1 MTDAV
6 RAAAARLTPS
16 RDRTPYNPPMN
27 RPRFVLVL
35 AGVAVC
41 AMVFHTP
48 FDSRA
53 GRVLAQ
59 GRQNVAYKF
68 TEIVPGIYSAIGTGT
83 MNVGSN
89 SAVIVNR
96 DEVMIVDSHISP
108 ESGRA
113 MLQELKAITDKPVR
127 FLINTHFHYDHT
139 NGNQAFP
146 PGVDIIGHEFT
157 RRKLTGD
164 ILEKGM
170 FADLLKGLPKQIDDL
185 NARAASEPDPAVKAR
200 LAQQVP
206 VQTAFANSLKDLKVT
221 PPNVT
226 LVDRMTLFRGDREI
240 RLLYLGHGHTGG
252 DVVVFL
258 PKEKVL
264 CTGDLLVHD
273 VANLIDG
280 YVDEWPDALEKLRP
294 LDFVDVIP
302 GHGDPFKG
310 KERIDWFQAYLRDLW
325 KQGRALHEQKIAAAD
340 AAKRI
345 DMTAHTAHYP
355 AITGPG
361 VNLPAVS
368 RMFEVM
374 EGRADR

>member
-1 MTDAV
+1 MIRIRLAFV
-6 RAAAARLTPS
+6 AALIALGGLAFQAQTA
-16 RDRTPYNPPMN
+16 PPQ
-27 RPRFVLVL
+27 
-35 AGVAVC
+35 A
-41 AMVFHTP
+41 
-48 FDSRA
+48 
-53 GRVLAQ
+53 
-59 GRQNVAYKF
+59 AYKF
-68 TEIVPGIYSAIGTGT
+68 TEIVSGVYSAIGTGT

-113 MLQELKAITDKPVR
+113 MLQELSAITDKPVR

-157 RRKLTGD
+157 RRKLTSD

-170 FADLLKGLPKQIDDL
+170 FADLLKGLPKQLDDL
-185 NARAASEPDPAVKAR
+185 KTRAASETDPAAKTR

-252 DVVVFL
+252 DIVVYL
-258 PKEKVL
+258 PNEKVL

-280 YVDEWPDALEKLRP
+280 YVNEWPDALEKLRP
-294 LDFVDVIP
+294 IDFVDVIP
-302 GHGDPFKG
+302 GHGEPFKG
-310 KERIDWFQAYLRDLW
+310 KERIDWFQSYLRDLW
-325 KQGRALHEQKIAAAD
+325 KQGTALHEQRVPAAE
-340 AAKRI
+340 AARRI
-345 DMTAHTAHYP
+345 DMTAHNAHYP
-355 AITGPG
+355 AITAPG

-368 RMFEVM
+368 RMFEVI

>member
-1 MTDAV
+1 MT
-6 RAAAARLTPS
+6 RTRLA
-16 RDRTPYNPPMN
+16 
-27 RPRFVLVL
+27 LVL
-35 AGVAVC
+35 AGLAGSVL
-41 AMVFHTP
+41 VFH
-48 FDSRA
+48 
-53 GRVLAQ
+53 AQ
-59 GRQNVAYKF
+59 APAPQAAYKF
-68 TEIVPGIYSAIGTGT
+68 TEIVPGVYSAIGTGT

-96 DEVMIVDSHISP
+96 DDVMIVDSHISP

-127 FLINTHFHYDHT
+127 FLVNTHFHYDHT

-146 PGVDIIGHEFT
+146 PGVDIVGHEFT

-170 FADLLKGLPKQIDDL
+170 FADLVKGLPKQLADL
-185 NARAASEPDPAVKAR
+185 QARAGSEADPAVKAR
-200 LAQQVP
+200 VAQQIP

-240 RLLYLGHGHTGG
+240 RLLYLGRGHTGG
-252 DVVVFL
+252 DLVVYL
-258 PKEKVL
+258 PQEKVL

-273 VANLIDG
+273 IANLIDG
-280 YVDEWPDALEKLRP
+280 YVNEWPDALEKLRP
-294 LDFVDVIP
+294 IDFVDVIP
-302 GHGDPFKG
+302 GHGEPFKG

-325 KQGRALHEQKIAAAD
+325 SQGSALHDQKVSAAD
-340 AAKRI
+340 AARRI
-345 DMTAHTAHYP
+345 DMTAHKSHYP
-355 AITGPG
+355 AIAGPG
-361 VNLPAVS
+361 VNPPWVA

>member
-1 MTDAV
+1 MT
-6 RAAAARLTPS
+6 R
-16 RDRTPYNPPMN
+16 M
-27 RPRFVLVL
+27 RFALML
-35 AGVAVC
+35 AGLAVS
-41 AMVFHTP
+41 ALVFRAP
-48 FDSRA
+48 FDSTA
-53 GRVLAQ
+53 SGVLAQ
-59 GRQNVAYKF
+59 GRQDVAYKF
-68 TEIVPGIYSAIGTGT
+68 TEIVPGVYSAIGTGT

-96 DEVMIVDSHISP
+96 DDVMIVDSHISP

-146 PGVDIIGHEFT
+146 PGIDIIGHEFT

-170 FADLLKGLPKQIDDL
+170 FADLVKALPKQLEDL
-185 NARAASEPDPAVKAR
+185 KARAASETDPAVKAR
-200 LAQQVP
+200 VTQQIP

-252 DVVVFL
+252 DIVVYL

-280 YVDEWPDALEKLRP
+280 YVNEWPDALEKLRP

-302 GHGDPFKG
+302 GHGEPFKG
-310 KERIDWFQAYLRDLW
+310 KERIDWFQSYLRDLW
-325 KQGRALHEQKIAAAD
+325 KQGTALHEQKMPAAE

-345 DMTAHTAHYP
+345 DMTAHKVHYP
-355 AITGPG
+355 AITAPG

-368 RMFEVM
+368 RMFEVI

>member
-1 MTDAV
+1 MT
-6 RAAAARLTPS
+6 RI
-16 RDRTPYNPPMN
+16 
-27 RPRFVLVL
+27 RFALAL
-35 AGVAVC
+35 AGVAVS
-41 AMVFHTP
+41 ALVFHAQTP
-48 FDSRA
+48 A
-53 GRVLAQ
+53 PQA
-59 GRQNVAYKF
+59 AYKF
-68 TEIVPGIYSAIGTGT
+68 TEIVPGIYSAIGTGS

-96 DEVMIVDSHISP
+96 DDVLIVDSHISP

-113 MLQELKAITDKPVR
+113 MLQEIRTMTDKPVR
-127 FLINTHFHYDHT
+127 ILINTHFHYDHT

-164 ILEKGM
+164 ILERGM
-170 FADLLKGLPKQIDDL
+170 FADLLKGLPRQLDDL
-185 NARAASEPDPAVKAR
+185 KARAAGETDPAAKAR
-200 LAQQVP
+200 IAQQVP

-221 PPNVT
+221 PPNV
-226 LVDRMTLFRGDREI
+226 VIDDRMTLFRGDREI
-240 RLLYLGHGHTGG
+240 RLLYLGRGHTGG
-252 DVVVFL
+252 DLVVYL

-280 YVDEWPDALEKLRP
+280 YVNQWPEALEKLRP
-294 LDFVDVIP
+294 IDFVDVIP

-310 KERIDWFQAYLRDLW
+310 KERIDWFQSYLRDLW
-325 KQGRALHEQKIAAAD
+325 KQGSALHDQKVNAAD

-345 DMTAHTAHYP
+345 DLTAHQAHYP
-355 AITGPG
+355 AITAPG
-361 VNLPAVS
+361 VNPAWVS

-374 EGRADR
+374 EGRAER

>member
-1 MTDAV
+1 MTRTRFALICAAV
-6 RAAAARLTPS
+6 AASAVAFHAQAPTP
-16 RDRTPYNPPMN
+16 
-27 RPRFVLVL
+27 
-35 AGVAVC
+35 
-41 AMVFHTP
+41 
-48 FDSRA
+48 
-53 GRVLAQ
+53 Q
-59 GRQNVAYKF
+59 VAYRF
-68 TEIVPGIYSAIGTGT
+68 TEIVPGVYSAIGTGS

-164 ILEKGM
+164 VLEKGM
-170 FADLLKGLPKQIDDL
+170 FADLLKALPRQLDDL
-185 NARAASEPDPAVKAR
+185 TARAAGETDPALKAR
-200 LAQQVP
+200 AAQQVRL
-206 VQTAFANSLKDLKVT
+206 QAAFANSLEDLRVT

-252 DVVVFL
+252 DIVVYL
-258 PKEKVL
+258 PREKVL
-264 CTGDLLVHD
+264 CSGDLLVHD

-280 YVDEWPDALEKLRP
+280 YVNEWPDALERLKP
-294 LDFVDVIP
+294 VDFVDVIP

-310 KERIDWFQAYLRDLW
+310 KERIDWFQSYLRDLW
-325 KQGRALHEQKIAAAD
+325 KQATALHAQQVSAAD

-345 DMTAHTAHYP
+345 DMTAHKAHYP
-355 AITGPG
+355 AITAPG